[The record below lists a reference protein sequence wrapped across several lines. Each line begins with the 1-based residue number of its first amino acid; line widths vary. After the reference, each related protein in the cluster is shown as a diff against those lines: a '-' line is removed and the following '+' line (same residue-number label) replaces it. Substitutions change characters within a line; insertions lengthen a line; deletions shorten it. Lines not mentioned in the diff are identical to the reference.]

1 MTTIP
6 ADRLRTLLGDLRGER
21 PPLYAGLAARLRLL
35 VGDGRL
41 PVGTRLPAERDLAA
55 ALHLSRA
62 TVAAAYGRLREQG
75 WADARQG
82 SGTWTRLPASHRD
95 SPAAWLPAPVD
106 PGVVDLAH
114 AAPSAPP
121 QVPAAFAAALDEL
134 PRLLP
139 GHGYQPRGLPEL
151 RALVAERYT
160 RRGLPTTAE
169 QVLVTSGALHAVGI
183 AVEALT
189 RRGDR
194 VLVEHPTYPNAL
206 DAVRAGGRRPV
217 PAAVDPADPGATV
230 RALTRAAT
238 TARPALAYVM
248 PDFQNPTGLL
258 LDDPHRRRL
267 AVGLRQAGTV
277 ALVDET
283 LADLALD
290 TTPGDAVDAVDA
302 VPGVAPAPFAA
313 VAADLG
319 AGAGEA
325 HVVTVGSLSKSVWGG
340 LRIGW
345 LRADAAVVPRLAR
358 VLGQSQLSGPVL
370 EQLAACHLLEREREV
385 LAVRRAELRRR
396 RDVLLAALAEQLP
409 DWEVPRPA
417 GGLVLWCRL
426 PGRSST
432 ALVGA
437 AAERGVLL
445 APGPRFGTGAAF
457 DDRLRLPFTQPEAVL
472 GPAAATLA
480 LAAADVPHRP
490 AGDPEQAIV
499 V

>member
-1 MTTIP
+1 VTTIP
-6 ADRLRTLLGDLRGER
+6 ADRLRALLGDLRGER
-21 PPLYAGLAARLRLL
+21 PPLYAGLASRLRLL

-41 PVGTRLPAERDLAA
+41 PVGARLPAERDLAA
-55 ALHLSRA
+55 ALHVSRA
-62 TVAAAYGRLREQG
+62 TVAAAYRRLREQG

-82 SGTWTRLPASHRD
+82 SGTWTRLPASHRE

-151 RALVAERYT
+151 RALIAARYT

-169 QVLVTSGALHAVGI
+169 QVLVTSGALHGVGV

-238 TARPALAYVM
+238 AARPALAYVM

-258 LDDPHRRRL
+258 LDGPHRRRL

-290 TTPGDAVDAVDA
+290 GGDEGGDGAT
-302 VPGVAPAPFAA
+302 PFAA

-319 AGAGEA
+319 PEPVDAQ
-325 HVVTVGSLSKSVWGG
+325 VVTVGSLSKSVWGG
-340 LRIGW
+340 LRVGW
-345 LRADAAVVPRLAR
+345 LRADPAVVPVLAR

-370 EQLAACHLLEREREV
+370 EQLAACHLLEQEREIV
-385 LAVRRAELRRR
+385 AVRRAELRRR
-396 RDVLLAALAEQLP
+396 RDVLVAALAEHLP
-409 DWEVPRPA
+409 DWEVPVPG

-445 APGPRFGTGAAF
+445 APGPRFGTGSAF
-457 DDRLRLPFTQPEAVL
+457 DDRLRLPFTQPETVL
-472 GPAAATLA
+472 AAAAATLA

-490 AGDPEQAIV
+490 VTDPGQAIV